1 MEENI
6 MNKIKE
12 LHNVFPAK
20 VFVAAALLFS
30 ICVSCVKGV
39 SDTKVYSAADLSGNW
54 YAVVKDET
62 GRWDYALSLS
72 SQSNSEWTG
81 TMTVTLDGKSPSTT
95 DVSIESLG
103 GGRMRFVWRPGKPN
117 AQEFEG
123 TYSKDKINVS
133 GFGGQLAFTRR

>member
-1 MEENI
+1 
-6 MNKIKE
+6 MNKFKN
-12 LHNVFPAK
+12 LHK
-20 VFVAAALLFS
+20 VFLAKGFVVAAILFF
-30 ICVSCVKGV
+30 IWVSGVKGV
-39 SDTKVYSAADLSGNW
+39 SDTKTYLAADLSGNW
-54 YAVVKDET
+54 YAVVKDNT
-62 GRWDYALSLS
+62 GRWDYTLSLS
-72 SQSNSEWTG
+72 SESDSKWTG